1 MKILQNPERF
11 QELAQFGV
19 QTMGRIAVIGAV
31 VVLVSA
37 WMITE
42 PFYELAKRIARG
54 GKSAAKNK

>member
-42 PFYELAKRIARG
+42 PFYELGKRIARG
-54 GKSAAKNK
+54 EKSAAKNK